1 MRWFL
6 LLLLL
11 PLSTACLQAAGPPRV
26 VDRVD
31 LKRYVGTW
39 YEIAR
44 YPNFFQKKCA
54 GGTTATYELRP
65 DGKITVINRCREK
78 DGDTSEARGK
88 AWVVDRT
95 TNAKLKV
102 QFFWPFSGAYW
113 IIELDPDYRWAVVG
127 HPDRKYLWIL
137 SRTPALEPAAYDDI
151 LRRIAAQGY
160 DLKPIIPT
168 PQP

>member
-6 LLLLL
+6 ILFLL
-11 PLSTACLQAAGPPRV
+11 PVSTMCLQAAPPRV
-26 VDRVD
+26 VERVD
-31 LKRYVGTW
+31 LKRYIGTW

-44 YPNFFQKKCA
+44 YPNFFQKGCA

-78 DGDTSEARGK
+78 DGGASEARGK
-88 AWVVDRT
+88 AWVADHA

-102 QFFWPFSGAYW
+102 QFFWPFRGAYW
-113 IIELDPDYRWAVVG
+113 VIELDPDYRWAVVG

-137 SRTPALEPAAYDDI
+137 SRTPELEPAVYDDI

-160 DLKPIIPT
+160 DLKPIIKT